1 MPDTSSRTTSPTTS
15 RSKRSVNLTPSQ
27 QRDLVRLSSN
37 ETPDEAVRVRA
48 HIILSWAAGA
58 TAAKSAAL
66 LNTSRRTISKWRA
79 RFDEGG
85 VDALWDR
92 PRPGAPPTIA
102 KGKVSELLRLRQ
114 SPPPTGTPRWTTRML
129 AQRTGLSQSTVVRI
143 AAKLRN
149 SSEHA
154 FM

>member
-1 MPDTSSRTTSPTTS
+1 ME
-15 RSKRSVNLTPSQ
+15 LM
-27 QRDLVRLSSN
+27 RLASH

-58 TAAKSAAL
+58 TGAQSAAL

-85 VDALWDR
+85 VNALWDR
-92 PRPGAPPTIA
+92 PRPGAPPTIS

-114 SPPPTGTPRWTTRML
+114 SPPPIGTPRWTTRML
-129 AQRTGLSQSTVVRI
+129 AKRTGLSQSTVVRLS
-143 AAKLRN
+143 AKLRDRGDH
-149 SSEHA
+149 SDHAEHA